1 MNKKLTAGIMVTL
14 MLTIGALYVPL
25 PTKAYAGH
33 IDFGVI
39 GPVGFVQYTGMYEG
53 AEMAKAEIN
62 GQGGILLPAGTW
74 GPAGYYEMVVNY
86 GDEHMMDQTG
96 QQGKAEMNRLI
107 VTEGCQFVMGGFR
120 TECVGPMRDE
130 AAGLANDPDYKR
142 PIYIIAGAATNE
154 LVDCKNAYGYPPGPC
169 GACVRCNYAL
179 YQYTFRYT
187 PVNSTTLF
195 MTILGAAG
203 NALAKLNKIYDGATV
218 NTAIVCE
225 TLSWTVAMRAGLTA
239 YLPAYGANIVYN
251 PDTVDPYAEDYT
263 DIITAIKAAHTRLVI
278 NVFSSEG
285 GRTFA
290 RQCHPTQLDVNA
302 SLIGIDVL
310 GQLSETWDKPTPDAG
325 LCEYETFLASAGT
338 RTPFT
343 AAGPDG
349 YGRFGTIATTAFWD
363 AYVARWGHAPIYTAW
378 GVYDG
383 LIGLAESIEN
393 AGSIDIAAVKN
404 EMEGEFERLGVL
416 GKFKFTNHH
425 DVYSDELGNDWD
437 NGYVRAHMV
446 QWQRTASGVMQVVSP
461 NDQDFSRRWMI
472 ADTMYSLDGF
482 DINLDGKV
490 NILDAIRLAGAFGTR
505 PGDTNWNIEA
515 DIKVNGVIN
524 ILDAIALAG
533 KFGKSVTPFPM
544 AQ

>member
-1 MNKKLTAGIMVTL
+1 MNKKITAGIMVTL

-25 PTKAYAGH
+25 PTKAYAGQ

-39 GPVGFVQYTGMYEG
+39 GPVGFVQYTGMSEG
-53 AEMAKAEIN
+53 AEMAMDEIN
-62 GQGGILLPAGTW
+62 GQGGIQLPAGDW
-74 GPAGYYEMVVNY
+74 GPAGYYEMVLHY
-86 GDEHMMDQTG
+86 GDAHMMTPGPDSR
-96 QQGKAEMNRLI
+96 AEMNRLV
-107 VTEGCQFVMGGFR
+107 VTEGCQFVIGGFR
-120 TECVGPMRDE
+120 TEAVGPMRDE
-130 AAGLANDPDYKR
+130 AAGLATDPAYER

-154 LVDCKNAYGYPPGPC
+154 LIDCGTGTC
-169 GACVRCNYAL
+169 GACVRCDYAL

-187 PVNSTTLF
+187 PVNSTILF
-195 MTILGAAG
+195 TTILGAAA
-203 NALAKLNKIYDGATV
+203 NALVKLNKIYDGATV

-225 TLSWTVAMRAGLTA
+225 TLDWTVAMRAGLAA
-239 YLPAYGANIVYN
+239 YLPMYGANIVYN
-251 PDTVDPYAEDYT
+251 PDTVNPYATDYT
-263 DIITAIKAAHTRLVI
+263 DIITAIKDAHARLVI

-290 RQCHPTQLDVNA
+290 RQCHPSQLDA
-302 SLIGIDVL
+302 GACLIGIDVL
-310 GQLSETWDKPTPDAG
+310 GQLSESWDLPTPDAG

-343 AAGPDG
+343 DAGPDG
-349 YGRFGTIATTAFWD
+349 YGRFGTIGTTAFWD

-393 AGSIDIAAVKN
+393 AGSIDIDAVKN
-404 EMEGEFERLGVL
+404 EMESGFERTGLL

-425 DVYSDELGNDWD
+425 DVYCDETGNDWD

-446 QWQRTASGVMQVVSP
+446 QWQRTSSGAMQVVSP
-461 NDQDFSRRWMI
+461 NDQDFSRRWTI
-472 ADTMYSLDGF
+472 PITMYPLDGF

-490 NILDAIRLAGAFGTR
+490 NILDAIRLAGAFGTH

-533 KFGKSVTPFPM
+533 KFGQSVTPFPM